1 MFVIVPNIEIQRS
14 NSWKYRTVA
23 QWYLDAIETGV
34 ATVEQHHIHVFTLYP
49 STNGKSG
56 KTSNVEYGGNSVWM
70 ELMHKHT
77 HIYTQASTWN
87 FPYSIYK
94 HTHSQSSIGR
104 SMRRR
109 RNKKFIMAAC
119 LFWQTW
125 NHMNYTKFSLAFYSK
140 NKTKSISR
148 LFFLYYLSR
157 RCILWI
163 RRMLKV
169 KMVSMKNPKAVF
181 EWNAIVV
188 YDLLWYFWKSF
199 SFGWKIMNVEK
210 RKNFKIATNM

>member
-1 MFVIVPNIEIQRS
+1 MEIS
-14 NSWKYRTVA
+14 NSCTMVPRCHRNRGCHSRTTPHTRIHSLSINKWEKWKNFKCCI
-23 QWYLDAIETGV
+23 WGKLCGWN
-34 ATVEQHHIHVFTLYP
+34 
-49 STNGKSG
+49 SCTN
-56 KTSNVEYGGNSVWM
+56 T
-70 ELMHKHT
+70 HT
-77 HIYTQASTWN
+77 HTYTL
-87 FPYSIYK
+87 K
-94 HTHSQSSIGR
+94 HQHGISLILYTNTHSQSSIGR

-210 RKNFKIATNM
+210 RKKL